1 MNDNTNIDIG
11 TVDISINV
19 AGDWIQNI
27 VLGVPVGPLYTVS
40 VRQLAGASRGDDMAD
55 KSAKAGP
62 GKNIPRSTPRPG
74 GNGITLGGQGT
85 FVAQLNNNSVPI
97 SLPSGSSWQWSDDD
111 PNSTITMDPTD
122 TTGGTVIITVP
133 STDTATQLTV
143 TAATI
148 DPNGNAV
155 SGSLLVP
162 LSPGVNIFT
171 VTVTQTA

>member
-40 VRQLAGASRGDDMAD
+40 VRQLASASRGDDMAD

-74 GNGITLGGQGT
+74 GNGLPRVGGAVHRS
-85 FVAQLNNNSVPI
+85 VA
-97 SLPSGSSWQWSDDD
+97 D
-111 PNSTITMDPTD
+111 
-122 TTGGTVIITVP
+122 
-133 STDTATQLTV
+133 
-143 TAATI
+143 
-148 DPNGNAV
+148 
-155 SGSLLVP
+155 
-162 LSPGVNIFT
+162 F
-171 VTVTQTA
+171 